1 MPCPVWCSW
10 WRQYFVTYSGCLL
23 RIYQVRNLDLA
34 PYYMV
39 RVCACLHACAGMFI
53 WTCICNHVAVFVVP
67 QVIRLQYQ
75 CLHTLIASCYQ
86 SCDESGSL
94 SMLRLSHVL
103 RPYYDNLISRAVS
116 EGSGTVFEG
125 SGTVS
130 AVGQFQK
137 ALGQCQQA
145 VGQCQKTDNC
155 VSTQQNSFR
164 SQWDSVRRQ
173 QFTHARVPCIRPSQ
187 EKHAN
192 LQMHW
197 ICTQRFSLIAKLAK

>member
-1 MPCPVWCSW
+1 ML
-10 WRQYFVTYSGCLL
+10 QTELL
-23 RIYQVRNLDLA
+23 WVEARDGID
-34 PYYMV
+34 
-39 RVCACLHACAGMFI
+39 FI
-53 WTCICNHVAVFVVP
+53 E
-67 QVIRLQYQ
+67 VIRLQYQ
-75 CLHTLIASCYQ
+75 CLHILIASCYQ

-103 RPYYDNLISRAVS
+103 RTYYDNLISRAVS

-173 QFTHARVPCIRPSQ
+173 QCTTLLCDHKHCRERLPECPCSPIFYSHHRY
-187 EKHAN
+187 
-192 LQMHW
+192 
-197 ICTQRFSLIAKLAK
+197 SLWCGPMLSHGS